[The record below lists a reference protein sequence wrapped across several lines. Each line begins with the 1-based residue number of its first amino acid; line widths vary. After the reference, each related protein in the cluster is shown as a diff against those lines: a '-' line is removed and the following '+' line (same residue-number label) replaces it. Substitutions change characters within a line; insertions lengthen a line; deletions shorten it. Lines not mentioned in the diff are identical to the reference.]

1 MGKTTK
7 IDWADATWSPV
18 TGCLNDCEYCYARK
32 IAERFNGRS
41 ASHTSAGNR
50 PIDKEGHFIHWLDEE
65 AKKYDK
71 SGKLVVAPYPFGF
84 EPTFHRYKL
93 GIPAEWKEPKSIF
106 VCSMGDLFGDWV
118 PTEWIVEVFEACK
131 KAPRHSYFFLT
142 KNPQRYIELADEGL
156 LPELPNF
163 WYGTTT
169 DRDGKPFFF
178 CEDFNTY
185 VSVEPILEDFQI
197 EDVSPDCYVNW
208 VIVGAETGRR
218 KDRVIPQ
225 KEWIMKFADL
235 CKKTGT
241 PLFMKESLRELMG
254 DDFVQELPF
263 NKEGES
269 E

>member
-32 IAERFNGRS
+32 IAERFGSTKPNEYFYPELADNPTIVLDQPVRK
-41 ASHTSAGNR
+41 A
-50 PIDKEGHFIHWLDEE
+50 EGDRL
-65 AKKYDK
+65 YDIC
-71 SGKLVVAPYPFGF
+71 PYPGKFK
-84 EPTFHRYKL
+84 PTFHRYKL
-93 GIPAEWKEPKSIF
+93 GVPAEWKEPKSIF

-169 DRDGKPFFF
+169 DRDSKPFFF
-178 CEDFNTY
+178 CEDFNTF

-208 VIVGAETGRR
+208 VIIGAETGRR